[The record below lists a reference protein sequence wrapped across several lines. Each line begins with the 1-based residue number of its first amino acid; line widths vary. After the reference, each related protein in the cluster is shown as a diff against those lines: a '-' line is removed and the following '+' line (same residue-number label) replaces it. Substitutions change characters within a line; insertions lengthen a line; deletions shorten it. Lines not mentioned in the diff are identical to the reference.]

1 MKAIKA
7 NKVYTISETDK
18 DKYFA
23 QGFDVVDDKGNVEHS
38 PASTVA
44 YAEYEKVVAENKK
57 LKAEIA
63 KLKTKKGEA

>member
-1 MKAIKA
+1 MFKAIKD
-7 NKVYTISETDK
+7 NKVYNIAETDK

-23 QGFDVVDDKGNVEHS
+23 QGFNVVDDKGNVEHS
-38 PASTVA
+38 PTSTVT

-63 KLKTKKGEA
+63 KLKKGEA